1 MPSVVLKMVLFMA
14 SLLGSVTSVEVTIP
28 VKVVNV
34 TAGMD
39 ATLLCTYTTTA
50 TTTNQLTIQWSFY
63 HIKKFHILSHY
74 PCLNIQSMEEK
85 AISQC
90 LKVVHTREG
99 RGRCSWTSQ
108 IYYSVGGQPSDI
120 GKYKDRITGAST
132 PGNASI
138 TISNMQPADSGV
150 YICDVNNPPDFQGNN
165 QGFVVTN
172 VLVKPSKPYCSIRGT
187 PEAEHAISL
196 SCYSTEGMPSPVYQW
211 FKLEEDTV
219 KPVKEQYNPSTGLLV
234 ISNLTT
240 FEKGHYRCIASNN
253 LGNSSCE
260 IDLTTGHLEAGVI
273 VGALIGAL
281 LAAIIIC
288 LIVWFFMTKAKAKSK
303 KRKVITKEMQPVT
316 KTLQSS
322 EYESVPAQETAPREV
337 PPSST
342 EPELLASNHEEAE
355 GEEK

>member
-1 MPSVVLKMVLFMA
+1 MFTMVLRMLLFMMG
-14 SLLGSVTSVEVTIP
+14 LLGSVTSVEVTIP
-28 VKVVNV
+28 MKVVNV

-50 TTTNQLTIQWSFY
+50 PTTDQLTIQWSFY
-63 HIKKFHILSHY
+63 HIKKFQIITHY
-74 PCLNIQSMEEK
+74 PCLNIQSMEEE
-85 AISQC
+85 AFSQC
-90 LKVVHTREG
+90 LKVVHTRDA

-108 IYYSVGGQPSDI
+108 IYYSAGGQPSDI

-132 PGNASI
+132 AGNASI
-138 TISNMQPADSGV
+138 TISNMQPSDSGV
-150 YICDVNNPPDFQGNN
+150 YICDVNNPPDFRGNN

-172 VLVKPSKPYCSIRGT
+172 VLVKPSKPFCTIRGT

-196 SCYSTEGMPSPVYQW
+196 SCYSAEGMPYPVYQW
-211 FKLEEDTV
+211 FKVEEDTV
-219 KPVKEQYNPSTGLLV
+219 KPVKEQYNPTTGLLV

-260 IDLTTGHLEAGVI
+260 IDLTIGHSEAGI
-273 VGALIGAL
+273 IAGALIGAL
-281 LAAIIIC
+281 LTAIIIC
-288 LIVWFFMTKAKAKSK
+288 LIVWFFMTKFKSK
-303 KRKVITKEMQPVT
+303 KRKGITKEMQPMT

-322 EYESVPAQETAPREV
+322 EYETVPAQETAPREV

-342 EPELLASNHEEAE
+342 EPELLAPNHEEAE
-355 GEEK
+355 GGGK